1 MYWDSTAHGW
11 WTCLQMFLSFLEG
24 KLPEPSLARNL
35 DDLRRLV
42 QTLTE
47 RGVCVE
53 FIRENLTFTG
63 EASPMAT

>member
-1 MYWDSTAHGW
+1 
-11 WTCLQMFLSFLEG
+11 MFLSFLEG
-24 KLPEPSLARNL
+24 KFPEPSLARNL

-53 FIRENLTFTG
+53 FIKKNLTFTG